1 MRSQKVRVHTASR
14 RRCGMNVRD
23 VIVLLAVLLAGA
35 AVSAHH
41 GAAAYDRSVT
51 LTLKATV
58 TEFVFKNPHIIIS
71 FDAPDD
77 NGKIVHWSAEGGSSS
92 GLARRGWTWKTLKA
106 GEQVTGAGDPEGR
119 QGSQGDGADAR
130 DPSER
135 RGRRSADPYTRAGR
149 RSPEMKNVN
158 RRVISA
164 LTLAV
169 ALATMGEA
177 QI

>member
-1 MRSQKVRVHTASR
+1 
-14 RRCGMNVRD
+14 MNIRD
-23 VIVLLAVLLAGA
+23 VIVLLAVLSAGA

-106 GEQVTGAGDPEGR
+106 GDQVTVVGNPARGMEGKE
-119 QGSQGDGADAR
+119 AR
-130 DPSER
+130 VM
-135 RGRRSADPYTRAGR
+135 ALT
-149 RSPEMKNVN
+149 
-158 RRVISA
+158 RVILPNGEVVGQQT
-164 LTLAV
+164 LTPGP
-169 ALATMGEA
+169 GEGA
-177 QI
+177 QK